1 MLIGIVGTLG
11 AGKGTVVEYL
21 KHTGYAHYSA
31 SGYLRELMVARNIPI
46 DRDAY
51 SRVSGEIR
59 YLDPAGLVRA
69 LYERVIADGA
79 PNAVIES
86 IHDDGE
92 AAFIKEMGGV
102 LLGVDADMMV
112 RYDRI
117 IIRGTEKDNVT
128 FEEFT
133 EQIKREETGG
143 GHHNIRSV
151 LGTVD
156 YLIENNGTLEE
167 LHTKVDDF
175 LATLSRA

>member
-21 KHTGYAHYSA
+21 TQKGFTHYSA

-59 YLDPAGLVRA
+59 YLDPAGLVRV
-69 LYERVIADGA
+69 LYERAIKEGSE
-79 PNAVIES
+79 NAIIES

-92 AAFIKEMGGV
+92 AAFIKEMGGI

-117 IIRGTEKDNVT
+117 IIRGTEKDNVS
-128 FEEFT
+128 FEQFT

-151 LGTVD
+151 LGMID
-156 YLIENNGTLEE
+156 YMIENNGTLNE
-167 LHTKVDDF
+167 LHQKIDAF
-175 LATLSRA
+175 LVTIKE

>member
-21 KHTGYAHYSA
+21 KEKGFTHYSA

-59 YLDPAGLVRA
+59 YLDPAGIVRA
-69 LYERVIADGA
+69 LHTRAVAAGVQDVI
-79 PNAVIES
+79 IEA

-92 AAFIKEMGGV
+92 AAFIKEKGGI

-117 IIRGTEKDNVT
+117 IVRGSEKDNVT

-133 EQIKREETGG
+133 AQIKREETGG

-156 YLIENNGTLEE
+156 YMIENNGTLEE
-167 LHTKVDDF
+167 LHQKVDDF
-175 LATLSRA
+175 LATQSR

>member
-11 AGKGTVVEYL
+11 AGKGTVVDYL
-21 KHTGYAHYSA
+21 KQKGFAHYSA
-31 SGYLRELMVARNIPI
+31 SGYLKELMIARNIPI

-59 YLDPAGLVRA
+59 YLDPAGIVRV
-69 LYERVIADGA
+69 LYERMVTDGVQDA
-79 PNAVIES
+79 IIES
-86 IHDDGE
+86 IHDAGE
-92 AAFIKEMGGV
+92 AAFIKAMGGI
-102 LLGVDADMMV
+102 LLGVDADMLV

-117 IIRGTEKDNVT
+117 IIRGSEKDHVT

-133 EQIKREETGG
+133 AQITREEAGG

-151 LGTVD
+151 LGTAD

-167 LHTKVDDF
+167 LHAKVDDF
-175 LATLSRA
+175 LATGLPE